1 MYYNLLRLRRC
12 QVLMTTR
19 STQHCVEFDFKAE
32 AKTFQKVLPG
42 KANDLKKKKKSKG
55 ESSRKRQ
62 KWGVVRPEKP
72 MTAVTCALFSQTL
85 SRNWAW

>member
-12 QVLMTTR
+12 QLLMTTR

-42 KANDLKKKKKSKG
+42 KANDLKKKKNLKEKALEKDRSGELSGLKS
-55 ESSRKRQ
+55 
-62 KWGVVRPEKP
+62 P
-72 MTAVTCALFSQTL
+72 
-85 SRNWAW
+85 